1 MRKRMTETRSASKR
15 IPLLRDETIDI
26 GIDVHKNDYR
36 VTLWSE
42 TRGKVLDAWVGPSDP
57 SALIKKLKPLKKRIS
72 RIVYEAGPTGY
83 ALVRALR
90 GAGFA
95 ADVIAPSRTPQATGQ
110 ESKSD
115 RLDSR
120 KLSMYS
126 AKNLLQPVQVPTEEE
141 EGDRQ
146 IVRMRGAISKKIRR
160 VKQQIKSFLL
170 QHGIAEPEGLEYWA
184 IRSVQALRK
193 IKVSRQLRFCL
204 DRLLD
209 DLAHFKR
216 QLGKLNLALGSLA
229 KTKRH
234 QAQAQALQTTPGV
247 GPITAMTLRTELIA
261 PERFHDGRQVSAML
275 GLAPLVRSTGQTR
288 REGPLMKTGNTRLR
302 TVLIEAAWRW
312 VAKDP
317 WAAQRFS
324 QLVQN
329 TGSKKKAVAAM
340 ARRLGIIL
348 WRINAAAEAYR
359 PKPCEIPSAGEGK
372 TKKKPRQPSLPSTR
386 RKKEAPPTTR
396 RRPVLV

>member
-1 MRKRMTETRSASKR
+1 MRKRISPTQFEGKE
-15 IPLLRDETIDI
+15 IKLLRNEIIDI
-26 GIDVHKNDYR
+26 GIDVHKKDYR

-42 TRGKVLDAWVGPSDP
+42 RRERILDAWVGPSDP
-57 SALIKKLKPLKKRIS
+57 AALIKKLTPHKKQIS

-90 GAGFA
+90 KAEFR
-95 ADVIAPSRTPQATGQ
+95 ADVIAPSRTPQATSQ

-120 KLSMYS
+120 KLAMYS
-126 AKNLLQPVQVPTEEE
+126 AKNLLQSIQVPTEEE

-146 IVRMRGAISKKIRR
+146 VVRMREAISKKLRR
-160 VKQQIKSFLL
+160 IKQQIKSFLL
-170 QHGIAEPEGLEYWA
+170 QHAVAQPEGLEHWA
-184 IRSVQALRK
+184 IRSVAALRK
-193 IKVSRQLRFCL
+193 IKLSRQLRFCL
-204 DRLLD
+204 DCLLD
-209 DLAHFKR
+209 DLAHFES
-216 QLGKLNLALGSLA
+216 QLKKLNIALRSLA

-234 QAQAQALQTTPGV
+234 KEKTEALETTPGV

-261 PERFHDGRQVSAML
+261 PERFRDGREVSAML

-317 WAAQRFS
+317 WAQERFG
-324 QLVQN
+324 QLVLN
-329 TGSKKKAVAAM
+329 TGGKKKAVAAM

-348 WRINAAAEAYR
+348 WRINVTGEAYR
-359 PKPCEIPSAGEGK
+359 PKPCENPDVGKTK
-372 TKKKPRQPSLPSTR
+372 TKKKPRQPSLPSTKR
-386 RKKEAPPTTR
+386 EKKAPSTTR
-396 RRPVLV
+396 RRPALV